1 MLSSCKTTSN
11 INEVVLGK
19 EKGVELLGMDL
30 TVDPYLVESDGEV
43 SGDSFGDA
51 LVAAKRLEGESTESC
66 DLADE
71 TAAAAAAVQTHD
83 AEAEFGEGRIL
94 PSPVQPIQFHV
105 EDHRAF
111 GHIP

>member
-1 MLSSCKTTSN
+1 
-11 INEVVLGK
+11 
-19 EKGVELLGMDL
+19 MDL

-71 TAAAAAAVQTHD
+71 PAAAAAAAAVQTHD